1 MNTEMYYNAWR
12 DVFDGRRNI
21 RLDELI
27 YHYKKLSNDDRLQ
40 CWNILMRE
48 GTQDLEFVK
57 FVHKHLEEFILEA
70 CGVRK

>member
-1 MNTEMYYNAWR
+1 MNTETYYNAWR

-40 CWNILMRE
+40 CWNILVSE
-48 GTQDLEFVK
+48 GTRDLEFVK